1 MKHAFLMGT
10 LLAVAAPGAALADE
24 LRYSDFEVSWTNV
37 SLDAG
42 PIDVDGDGLA
52 IEGSYELNKK
62 IFLFG
67 EYADQSYDFGID
79 GNGLEL
85 GAGLHHELSKNLDF
99 VGTLSYLDQ
108 EVKAAGVS
116 ADDNGF
122 GIGGGIR
129 TWLGTKFQ
137 LDAMLKWVDF
147 DEAGSDTGVS
157 VDGRFYFTP
166 KLALSFGTNMTDD
179 VNTMRVGFRAEF

>member
-1 MKHAFLMGT
+1 MKHAFVMGA

-24 LRYSDFEVSWTNV
+24 LRYSDFEVSWIDV
-37 SLDAG
+37 SLDG
-42 PIDVDGDGLA
+42 SPVDVDGDGLA

-67 EYADQSYDFGID
+67 EYQDQSYDFGID
-79 GNGLEL
+79 GNALEL
-85 GAGLHHELSKNLDF
+85 GAGLHHELSRNLDF

-108 EVKAAGVS
+108 EVKAGGFS
-116 ADDNGF
+116 ADDNGL

-157 VDGRFYFTP
+157 VDGRFYFKKT
-166 KLALSFGTNMTDD
+166 LALSFGTNMTDD
-179 VNTMRVGFRAEF
+179 VNTLRVGFRAEF